1 MVITGQEEFF
11 AHVLRVSLTSQPV
24 DIFATED
31 PSRYFGLRS
40 TWFKRRFGLLNT
52 GRGLLDEPG
61 PISPW
66 LSTFLSALLQW
77 PGTEIRGGNARDLSM
92 RRPELRFL
100 SWLNNDLIVQRAL
113 YGGQSGTPMYIV
125 PTQEDQPPVARP
137 MRIAV
142 VQPMLPRRDQF
153 NDKEPGRWSKKL
165 MAQHRRHLAEV
176 CRLTHQKLK
185 TWATAKD
192 LRKDGDRN
200 REPLVDLILFPELSV
215 FHPEHVSHLRILSDK
230 VKASIFAGLTFIDSP
245 KHSAPINQG
254 LWLIHPKSGRWENV
268 AIR

>member
-1 MVITGQEEFF
+1 
-11 AHVLRVSLTSQPV
+11 
-24 DIFATED
+24 
-31 PSRYFGLRS
+31 
-40 TWFKRRFGLLNT
+40 LLNT

-77 PGTEIRGGNARDLSM
+77 PGTEIRGGNAARFVNAKTRVEIL
-92 RRPELRFL
+92 ELIHERI
-100 SWLNNDLIVQRAL
+100 IVQRAL
-113 YGGQSGTPMYIV
+113 YGAQSGTPMYIV

-192 LRKDGDRN
+192 IGKEGDRN
-200 REPLVDLILFPELSV
+200 LVS
-215 FHPEHVSHLRILSDK
+215 R
-230 VKASIFAGLTFIDSP
+230 TFCS
-245 KHSAPINQG
+245 S
-254 LWLIHPKSGRWENV
+254 
-268 AIR
+268 